1 MITKSLNT
9 QNDMLTENGICS
21 PKEAYKTTND
31 TTSGDEPN
39 FKSPQLLQK
48 SETKRETVNSSEE

>member
-39 FKSPQLLQK
+39 FKSP
-48 SETKRETVNSSEE
+48 